1 MARRSRPTQTAAQ
14 PTPAPAAPKVE
25 RATRRR
31 RLSTRSYEGADGGRL
46 LGDWNPSASSANSE
60 VYFDLARLRN
70 RSRDLLRNNPLAVNG
85 IQSLVTSIVGTG
97 IHPQPATGDAAL
109 DARIAERWNQWASG
123 ELDVSHDR
131 TWASLQA
138 LWVRAWLESGS
149 VLVRKR
155 TRRLSDG
162 YAAPLQLQTLEAD
175 FVDLMKTEA
184 LGDSAHITM
193 GVEFDAIGRRVAYWL
208 YRQHPGETLPMLSVP
223 TYDSQRVSADDVA
236 YLTMIERPGQ
246 VHGIP
251 WLTPAMDMLY
261 HLRQLDR
268 YKLAK
273 AQTEAAFAAFVVPG
287 DESYSS
293 DGDQE
298 GAAASVEDADGRTI
312 DRIEPGLISI
322 LRGGKDVR
330 FAQPTASADF
340 PQLVQLYQRLVAAG
354 MRITYERLT
363 RDYSGVNYSS
373 YRAGD
378 LEMRRMVTML
388 QRDIVIPLLC
398 RPVWRWFCEALSIV
412 DPSIPANVKVRWHC
426 PRHEELDAEK
436 ELKARILAVQNGF
449 AAPSM
454 VTAEQG
460 LDFDDVLSAYKADME
475 RAQSLGLP
483 LQWLGDTAP
492 APETPQEN
500 PA

>member
-1 MARRSRPTQTAAQ
+1 MARRSRPQQTAPQ
-14 PTPAPAAPKVE
+14 PQPQPVPAVQRQPRK
-25 RATRRR
+25 R
-31 RLSTRSYEGADGGRL
+31 RLSTRSYEGADMGRL
-46 LGDWNPSASSANSE
+46 LGDWNPSGASANPE
-60 VYFDLARLRN
+60 VYFDLSKLRN

-97 IHPQPATGDAAL
+97 IHPQPVTGDEAL
-109 DARIAERWNQWASG
+109 DARIAEKWAQWASG

-138 LWVRAWLESGS
+138 LWVRAWLESGG
-149 VLVRKR
+149 VVVRKR

-175 FVDLMKTEA
+175 FVDLWKTEA

-193 GVEFDAIGRRVAYWL
+193 GVEFDSIGRRTAYWL
-208 YRQHPGETLPMLSVP
+208 YRQHPGETLPMLP
-223 TYDSQRVSADDVA
+223 TATYDSQRVSADDVA

-251 WLTPAMDMLY
+251 WPTPAMDILY

-298 GAAASVEDADGRTI
+298 GAAASVEDADGRI
-312 DRIEPGLISI
+312 LDRIEPGLIGI

-330 FAQPTASADF
+330 FAQPTTSADF

-398 RPVWRWFCEALSIV
+398 RPVWRWFIEALSIA
-412 DPSIPANVKVRWHC
+412 DPTIPSTVKARWHC

-436 ELKARILAVQNGF
+436 ELKARILAVRNGF
-449 AAPSM
+449 IAPSM

-460 LDFDDVLSAYKADME
+460 LDFDDVLQAYKMDLQKAKD
-475 RAQSLGLP
+475 AGLP
-483 LQWLGDTAP
+483 LQWLGDAAP